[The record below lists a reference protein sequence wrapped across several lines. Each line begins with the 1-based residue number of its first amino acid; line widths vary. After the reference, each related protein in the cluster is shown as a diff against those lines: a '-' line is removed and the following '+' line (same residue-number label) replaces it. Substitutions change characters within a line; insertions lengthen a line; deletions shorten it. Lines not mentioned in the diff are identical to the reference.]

1 MQAPNSFS
9 FSFSLKART
18 ALAYLAGLP
27 FPDSNQTLLINDYLK
42 SFPSFERLTQLSEST
57 GTCPLSLFLT
67 QLREDLTK
75 AMTSEELSQCSPE
88 CKCCLQTKHDRDQ
101 SARSDANERVARL
114 IKDPLSPESSELL
127 EMYAETALKSVCG
140 HLQNSALD

>member
-1 MQAPNSFS
+1 MQSNTPN
-9 FSFSLKART
+9 SFSLKART
-18 ALAYLAGLP
+18 ALAHLAGLP
-27 FPDSNQTLLINDYLK
+27 FPDSNQTLRMNDCLK
-42 SFPSFERLTQLSEST
+42 SFRSFERLTQLSKST
-57 GTCPLSLFLT
+57 NTCPLSLFLT
-67 QLREDLTK
+67 QIREDLT
-75 AMTSEELSQCSPE
+75 MTSEELSQCSPE

-127 EMYAETALKSVCG
+127 EMYADTALKSVCG